1 MDVRVGPERK
11 VNTEELMLSNC
22 GAGEDSWEPP
32 EINPEYSLEGL
43 MLKLKVQYF
52 GHLMQKTDSFE
63 KTLML
68 GKTESRK
75 GRGDDRGWDDWM
87 ASPTWW
93 TWVWAS
99 SRRWWRTWK
108 PGVLDSGVAKSQ
120 TWLSNW
126 MITTKKQI
134 GACLVGTSPAF
145 AWPRALPPS
154 SALSFL
160 HFCARSSTKV
170 LPPSTSTFS
179 PSPHYAAQHPA
190 LYSHCSPEIALS
202 NVTSVNSCWFSSS
215 LLDFSATSLTMPFLK
230 YPLPLVCPWCCSSW
244 GFVHPS
250 DTSFHLLC
258 SQALMEAFFK
268 VLFSVYT
275 PFLVDLG
282 CFLNSDYCIYES
294 DSVNCSVVSES
305 FVTPLTVAHQAPAS
319 MGFFRQEYWSG

>member
-1 MDVRVGPERK
+1 MDMSL
-11 VNTEELMLSNC
+11 NEL
-22 GAGEDSWEPP
+22 W
-32 EINPEYSLEGL
+32 
-43 MLKLKVQYF
+43 KLV
-52 GHLMQKTDSFE
+52 M
-63 KTLML
+63 
-68 GKTESRK
+68 
-75 GRGDDRGWDDWM
+75 DRE
-87 ASPTWW
+87 A
-93 TWVWAS
+93 
-99 SRRWWRTWK
+99 WRA
-108 PGVLDSGVAKSQ
+108 VIHGVAKSQ

-294 DSVNCSVVSES
+294 ESVNCSVMSDSLQPHGQYPPGSSVHGILQARMLERVAIPFSRGSSQVRDWIQVSCIAGRFLTIWAIREALSILASRLAFFNSSPLSLFLSWILHLS
-305 FVTPLTVAHQAPAS
+305 FSLS
-319 MGFFRQEYWSG
+319 LSLFFLYKHMKK